1 MGLGWIRDF
10 QPDSNPP
17 EQLQYDAV
25 KNLGLVGSATNPS
38 GMPRLAGLS
47 NTFGGS
53 LNLGPTNANQ
63 RMIDKPT
70 SVASLTKVRN
80 NHTIKVGAEVRVDQF
95 QDHETIGSQGIYNFT
110 AAESGL
116 PSTNGQSLS
125 GGTVGFPYASFLL
138 GLVDNASVRAPMQV
152 QYRKWETTF
161 FLQDTWKITRKFTLD
176 YGLRYD
182 RFPDDYEVHNRISSF
197 SPTIAN
203 PSAGGLPGGLLYP
216 GSGPGRCNCS
226 LTKTYPSAFGPRLG
240 VAYQIAPKLVF
251 RGGWGIVYGGNAPMG
266 FAGDPAVFGVGW
278 EQILYSNPSFGS
290 PAVLLRNGLQYS
302 PAQMYT
308 ATYNPGDL
316 PYPGQINSPPAFWD
330 PNGGRP
336 SRINQWSLGLQHQV
350 TPNLLVEAA
359 YVGNRGAWEQATNLI
374 NINAL
379 TPQRLSSFGLDI
391 NNAADRTLL
400 TSRLDSATAATRG
413 FNKPPYSTFA
423 LSNTVAQSLRPFP
436 QFGTI
441 SATHSPLGDNWYNA
455 LQAKAT
461 KRTSHGL
468 TFTVSFAFSETLSTG
483 GVVNDVFNR
492 QTLRYLDA
500 NSQPFVLA
508 TAVQYQVPGFRGSP
522 LAKAITTG
530 WTLGAITRDA
540 SGLPI
545 LVPASTGNLSSLL
558 FRGTYDNRVAGQ
570 PLFVK
575 DLNCHCV
582 DPTKDFVLNPKAWAE
597 PAAGQFGGG
606 ALYYNDY
613 RQQRQPDEQLSL
625 ARTFRIRERMNLQV
639 RAEFFNA
646 LNRTRLVNPTST
658 NALATQTV
666 NAQGATVSGFGLI
679 NMGTRNLQQN
689 PRTGQLIARFEW

>member
-1 MGLGWIRDF
+1 
-10 QPDSNPP
+10 
-17 EQLQYDAV
+17 
-25 KNLGLVGSATNPS
+25 
-38 GMPRLAGLS
+38 
-47 NTFGGS
+47 
-53 LNLGPTNANQ
+53 
-63 RMIDKPT
+63 
-70 SVASLTKVRN
+70 
-80 NHTIKVGAEVRVDQF
+80 
-95 QDHETIGSQGIYNFT
+95 
-110 AAESGL
+110 
-116 PSTNGQSLS
+116 
-125 GGTVGFPYASFLL
+125 
-138 GLVDNASVRAPMQV
+138 
-152 QYRKWETTF
+152 
-161 FLQDTWKITRKFTLD
+161 
-176 YGLRYD
+176 
-182 RFPDDYEVHNRISSF
+182 
-197 SPTIAN
+197 
-203 PSAGGLPGGLLYP
+203 
-216 GSGPGRCNCS
+216 
-226 LTKTYPSAFGPRLG
+226 
-240 VAYQIAPKLVF
+240 
-251 RGGWGIVYGGNAPMG
+251 
-266 FAGDPAVFGVGW
+266 
-278 EQILYSNPSFGS
+278 
-290 PAVLLRNGLQYS
+290 
-302 PAQMYT
+302 
-308 ATYNPGDL
+308 
-316 PYPGQINSPPAFWD
+316 
-330 PNGGRP
+330 
-336 SRINQWSLGLQHQV
+336 LQHQV

-570 PLFVK
+570 SLFVK